1 VARLDLLQRATHAI
15 GERQDLESIFQVVVR
30 SLEDNMPIDF
40 ACMCMS
46 RTEPSMS
53 VSTSIDRSQDEQ
65 LDSVLAAL
73 KERNVLTVADFAA
86 FARRGGVIRFVTVGN
101 KIRMRVNLAAAQQAK
116 LTISSKLL
124 RPAQIVAPG
133 ED

>member
-1 VARLDLLQRATHAI
+1 VRLDLLQRATHAI
-15 GERQDLESIFQVVVR
+15 GERQDLESISQVVVR
-30 SLEDNMPIDF
+30 SLEDNMAIDF

-101 KIRMRVNLAAAQQAK
+101 KIRMRVNLAAARQAK